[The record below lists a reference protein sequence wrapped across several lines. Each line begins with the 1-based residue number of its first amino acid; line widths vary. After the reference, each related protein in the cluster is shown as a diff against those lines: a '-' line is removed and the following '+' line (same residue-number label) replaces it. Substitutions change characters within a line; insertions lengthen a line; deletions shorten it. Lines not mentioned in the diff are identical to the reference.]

1 MNAKT
6 TGELF
11 CLLVAH
17 VHQMRMHK
25 TLFQNSGLLM
35 ISAVLTG
42 DAGWEKVQVVVQIE
56 LTILQIHM
64 LDTENTGAGTF
75 SSDD

>member
-1 MNAKT
+1 
-6 TGELF
+6 
-11 CLLVAH
+11 
-17 VHQMRMHK
+17 
-25 TLFQNSGLLM
+25 M

-42 DAGWEKVQVVVQIE
+42 DAGWEKVQVVQIE

-64 LDTENTGAGTF
+64 LDTENTGAGPF

>member
-25 TLFQNSGLLM
+25 TLFQNSGPLM

-42 DAGWEKVQVVVQIE
+42 DAGWEKVQVVQTE

-64 LDTENTGAGTF
+64 LDTENTGAGPF